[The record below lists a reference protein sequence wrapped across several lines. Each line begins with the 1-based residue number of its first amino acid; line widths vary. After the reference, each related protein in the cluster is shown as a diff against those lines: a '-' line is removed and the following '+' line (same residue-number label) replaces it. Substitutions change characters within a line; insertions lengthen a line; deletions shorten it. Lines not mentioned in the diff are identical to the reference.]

1 LSNGHYSPRLATDRV
16 SCLDGFSRWIA
27 GRLDCF
33 RLVSL
38 VARLGESAMYE
49 MFLETWE
56 EEGLAL
62 IPKTI
67 GAIIPLVFTIWIE
80 LVRTI
85 LDWTIWF

>member
-1 LSNGHYSPRLATDRV
+1 
-16 SCLDGFSRWIA
+16 
-27 GRLDCF
+27 
-33 RLVSL
+33 
-38 VARLGESAMYE
+38 MYE